1 VSHKSKDNI
10 EAANE
15 KIVKELGDVVKS
27 IKFGQ
32 LVITIH
38 NSKIVQVDRTEKY
51 RYQEANYFE
60 RGSRI

>member
-1 VSHKSKDNI
+1 MSHKSKDNV
-10 EAANE
+10 EAVNE

-27 IKFGQ
+27 IRFGQ

-38 NSKIVQVDRTEKY
+38 NSKIVKVDRTEKY

-60 RGSRI
+60 KGNGI